1 MKEKNSQHWTSD
13 PEKVEAFVLH
23 RIDKSERVSCTAHLN
38 RCEECRR
45 IVQEERE
52 LVAGIRYV
60 GRKEMKLRLKQWIK
74 HRQGKRIDWTQAAS
88 LAAAII
94 LMLGAV
100 FTIRWFTDFDQS
112 KTRSHD
118 IVLKSDDSS
127 QRSLWIIGKV
137 VEQKRVF
144 RGTISERSSS
154 FILKQG
160 NVTRTV
166 CLRSALTAELP
177 LAMRTFDESNLQT
190 LFERTSDGLQLTIY
204 SITASN
210 SVTTG
215 IEAVTADSLIVYFQG
230 RQIAYHIPGGWAGK
244 M

>member
-23 RIDKSERVSCTAHLN
+23 RIDESERVSCTTHLN
-38 RCEECRR
+38 QCEECRR
-45 IVQEERE
+45 VVQEERE

-60 GRKEMKLRLKQWIK
+60 GRKEMKLRLKQWIQSG
-74 HRQGKRIDWTQAAS
+74 QGKRFDWTQAAS

-100 FTIRWFTDFDQS
+100 FTIRWFTDFNQS
-112 KTRSHD
+112 KTRSHE

-127 QRSLWIIGKV
+127 KRSLWIIGKV

-144 RGTISERSSS
+144 RGTISENSSS

-160 NVTRTV
+160 NVSRTV
-166 CLRSALTAELP
+166 SIRSALTTELP
-177 LAMRTFDESNLQT
+177 LTMKTFDESNLQT
-190 LFERTSDGLQLTIY
+190 FFERTSNGLQLTIY
-204 SITASN
+204 SNTASI

-215 IEAVTADSLIVYFQG
+215 IEAITSDSLIVYFRG

>member
-1 MKEKNSQHWTSD
+1 MKEKKSQHWAFD
-13 PEKVEAFVLH
+13 PEKVEAFALH
-23 RIDKSERVSCTAHLN
+23 RIDESERVTCTAHLN
-38 RCEECRR
+38 HCGECHR
-45 IVQEERE
+45 IVQEEQE
-52 LVAGIRYV
+52 LVTGIRSV
-60 GRKEMKLRLKQWIK
+60 GRKEMKFRLKQWIQHGQEK
-74 HRQGKRIDWTQAAS
+74 QFDWIRVAS

-100 FTIRWFTDFDQS
+100 ITIRWFTDFNQS

-118 IVLKSDDSS
+118 IVLKSDNSS

-137 VEQKRVF
+137 VEQKRIF
-144 RGTISERSSS
+144 RGTISDRSSS
-154 FILKQG
+154 FIIKQG

-166 CLRSALTAELP
+166 SIRSALTAELP
-177 LAMRTFDESNLQT
+177 LTIKTSDELNLQT
-190 LFERTSDGLQLTIY
+190 LFERTSNGLQLTIY
-204 SITASN
+204 SMTASN

-215 IEAVTADSLIVYFQG
+215 IEAVTTDSLVVYFQG

>member
-1 MKEKNSQHWTSD
+1 MKEKNSQHWASD

-23 RIDKSERVSCTAHLN
+23 RIDESERVSCTAHLN
-38 RCEECRR
+38 QCEECRR

-60 GRKEMKLRLKQWIK
+60 GHKEMKRRVRQWVQSG
-74 HRQGKRIDWTQAAS
+74 QGKQFDWTQAAS

-100 FTIRWFTDFDQS
+100 FTIRWFTDFNQS
-112 KTRSHD
+112 KTRSHE
-118 IVLKSDDSS
+118 IVLKSDDAS

-144 RGTISERSSS
+144 RGTILENSSS
-154 FILKQG
+154 FIIKQG
-160 NVTRTV
+160 NVTQTV
-166 CLRSALTAELP
+166 SIRSALTAELP
-177 LAMRTFDESNLQT
+177 LTMRTYDESNLQT
-190 LFERTSDGLQLTIY
+190 LFERTSNGLQLTIY
-204 SITASN
+204 SISASN
-210 SVTTG
+210 SFTTG

-230 RQIAYHIPGGWAGK
+230 RQIAYHIPGGWVGK
-244 M
+244 I

>member
-1 MKEKNSQHWTSD
+1 MKEKNSQHWASD

-23 RIDKSERVSCTAHLN
+23 RIDESERVYCTAHLDQ
-38 RCEECRR
+38 CDKCRLV
-45 IVQEERE
+45 VQEERE
-52 LVAGIRYV
+52 LFAGIRHV
-60 GRKEMKLRLKQWIK
+60 GRKEMKLRLKQWVQSG
-74 HRQGKRIDWTQAAS
+74 QGKQFDWIQAAS

-100 FTIRWFTDFDQS
+100 FTIRWFTDFDQGKS
-112 KTRSHD
+112 RSHE

-137 VEQKRVF
+137 LVQQRKF
-144 RGTISERSSS
+144 RGTLSAHNSS
-154 FILKQG
+154 FVIKQG
-160 NVTRTV
+160 TTTRTV
-166 CLRSALTAELP
+166 SIRSALTSELP
-177 LAMRTFDESNLQT
+177 LTMRTFDESNLQT

-204 SITASN
+204 SIAASN

-215 IEAVTADSLIVYFQG
+215 IEAVTPDSLIVYFRGQ
-230 RQIAYHIPGGWAGK
+230 QIAYHIPGGWAGK

>member
-1 MKEKNSQHWTSD
+1 MKEKNSQHWVSD

-23 RIDKSERVSCTAHLN
+23 RIDESERVSCTAHLN
-38 RCEECRR
+38 QCEECRR
-45 IVQEERE
+45 AVQEERE

-60 GRKEMKLRLKQWIK
+60 GRKEMKLRLKQWIQ
-74 HRQGKRIDWTQAAS
+74 RGQGKRFDWIQAAS

-100 FTIRWFTDFDQS
+100 FTIRWFTDFNQS
-112 KTRSHD
+112 KTRSHE

-144 RGTISERSSS
+144 RGTVSENSSS
-154 FILKQG
+154 FIIKQG

-166 CLRSALTAELP
+166 SIRSALTAELP
-177 LAMRTFDESNLQT
+177 LSMRTSGESNLQT
-190 LFERTSDGLQLTIY
+190 LFERNQDGLQLTIY
-204 SITASN
+204 TSTTPN

-215 IEAVTADSLIVYFQG
+215 IEAVTADSLIVYFRG
-230 RQIAYHIPGGWAGK
+230 RQIAYYIPGGWAGK